1 MPVLPAL
8 SAWYGVLGERPG
20 FQRWVAVAMT

>member
-8 SAWYGVLGERPG
+8 GAWYAAIGERPG
-20 FQRWVAVAMT
+20 FARWVGVAMT